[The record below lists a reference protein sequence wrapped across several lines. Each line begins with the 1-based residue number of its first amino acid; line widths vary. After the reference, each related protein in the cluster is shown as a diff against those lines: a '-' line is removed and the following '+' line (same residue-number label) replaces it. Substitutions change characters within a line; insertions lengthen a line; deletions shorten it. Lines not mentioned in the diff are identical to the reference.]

1 MRDLRSAAWR
11 AGIFVLALLCAPAV
25 LADANVTNP
34 PMNSPDFDLG
44 ADAVKS
50 KNWDQ
55 AVYHLSIVAKAE
67 PANADAQNLLGYAY
81 RNQRKFDLAFK
92 HYGEALR
99 LDPQHRGAHEYMG
112 EAYVLTGDKARAQQH
127 LAALER
133 ICGKGCEEYQDL
145 AKAIAQAK

>member
-1 MRDLRSAAWR
+1 MHDPRSSAWTAA
-11 AGIFVLALLCAPAV
+11 VLALALLSSPAAF
-25 LADANVTNP
+25 ADANVTTP
-34 PMNSPDFDLG
+34 TLNSADFDLG

-55 AVYHLSIVAKAE
+55 AVYHLTIAAKAE
-67 PANADAQNLLGYAY
+67 PTNADAQNLLGYAY

-99 LDPQHRGAHEYMG
+99 LNPQHRGAHEYMG
-112 EAYVLTGDKARAQQH
+112 EAYVLVGDKAKAQQH
-127 LAALER
+127 LAALDR
-133 ICGKGCEEYQDL
+133 LCGKSCEEYQDL

>member
-1 MRDLRSAAWR
+1 
-11 AGIFVLALLCAPAV
+11 
-25 LADANVTNP
+25 
-34 PMNSPDFDLG
+34 
-44 ADAVKS
+44 
-50 KNWDQ
+50 
-55 AVYHLSIVAKAE
+55 
-67 PANADAQNLLGYAY
+67 
-81 RNQRKFDLAFK
+81 
-92 HYGEALR
+92 LR